1 MTEWVSLVVL
11 EALSLVLAEVET
23 LVGALAGGSCPVETV
38 SALALVVVSVR
49 QEEAVGVPVAQGH
62 FALGN
67 LAPANR

>member
-1 MTEWVSLVVL
+1 MTEGIALFVL
-11 EALSLVLAEVET
+11 ETFAFVLAVVQTLVCALSRS
-23 LVGALAGGSCPVETV
+23 AGSIVAV

-49 QEEAVGVPVAQGH
+49 QEKAVGVPVAQGH